1 MWFSQTPVPKHVPS
15 PEQPRTLV
23 LYKYDTCPY
32 CQRVLQK
39 LPEWKLDVTLK
50 DTMRDPQARMTLED
64 ATGSTQVP
72 CLFID
77 DVPLLESLEIVAW
90 LDAYAKAGHR

>member
-1 MWFSQTPVPKHVPS
+1 MWFSSTPVPSHVPS
-15 PEQPRTLV
+15 PDQPRKLV
-23 LYKYDTCPY
+23 LYKYDVCPY

-39 LPEWKLDVTLK
+39 LEGWKIDLELA
-50 DTMRDPQARMTLED
+50 DTMRDPVARMALED

-77 DVPLLESLEIVAW
+77 DVPLFESLEIVAW
-90 LDAYAKAGHR
+90 LDAYAKAAHA